1 MDIQQ
6 FIDNLGNIWG
16 RGYFIED
23 DIAVFGETAV
33 SWSRLEGTEQD
44 DSGNLKLE
52 MVHIPLEGITEQ
64 HIQAIQQA
72 RFETNEFEDMLS
84 ITFPMLDK

>member
-6 FIDNLGNIWG
+6 FIDNLGIIWE

-23 DIAVFGETAV
+23 DIAVFGESAV
-33 SWSRLEGTEQD
+33 SWSILEGTEKD

-52 MVHIPLEGITEQ
+52 MVHIPMEGVTEQ
-64 HIQAIQQA
+64 HIQAIQQVGLQ
-72 RFETNEFEDMLS
+72 TNKIEDILS
-84 ITFPMLDK
+84 ITFPIL

>member
-6 FIDNLGNIWG
+6 FIDNLGSIWE

-23 DIAVFGETAV
+23 DVAVFGETAV
-33 SWSRLEGTEQD
+33 SWSRLEGTEKD

-52 MVHIPLEGITEQ
+52 MVHIPSEGVTEQ

-72 RFETNEFEDMLS
+72 GFQTNEFEDMLS
-84 ITFPMLDK
+84 ITFPILNR